1 MATTQT
7 THPDLPAVIDLA
19 RLAPS
24 VHNTQPWLF
33 HIAGDVLTLSRD
45 GARRLQVLDP
55 EARQQIISCGAAL
68 YLARLGLRLQG
79 FDAIVEAPSST
90 DNNWVLARVRAV
102 PGSPVTAEES
112 VLGNAA
118 MSRHTQ
124 RGVFEP
130 RPVAEEVVAEMRD
143 AAQDQGAWVRM
154 LADPADQVTLA
165 VLLARAEE
173 AEIADPAYRDELAD
187 WTNRPSGAHDGLP
200 SQAIPAVGDRAS
212 TLKLRAFSSADE
224 AEMPG
229 QVDVDAGPA
238 AAEHVLAI
246 VVGTAGD
253 SVQDW
258 LIAGQALIAL
268 LLRATIDGVQASPL
282 GQVVDQPWSRRRL
295 ASELGCIG
303 QPQMVLRVGYAPPGP
318 ATPRRHVRDVLI

>member
-1 MATTQT
+1 MATTQI

-33 HIAGDVLTLSRD
+33 HAAGDVLTLSRD
-45 GARRLQVLDP
+45 GARRLHVLDP
-55 EARQQIISCGAAL
+55 DARQQIISCGAAL

-79 FDAIVEAPSST
+79 FDSIVEAPPST
-90 DNNWVLARVRAV
+90 GNNSVLAQVRAV

-112 VLGNAA
+112 VLGSAA
-118 MSRHTQ
+118 RSRHTQ

-143 AAQDQGAWVRM
+143 AAQEQGAWVRI

-173 AEIADPAYRDELAD
+173 AEIADPDYRAELAA
-187 WTNRPSGAHDGLP
+187 WTDRPPGAHDGLP

-212 TLKLRAFSSADE
+212 TLKLRAFSPDE
-224 AEMPG
+224 SQIPG
-229 QVDVDAGPA
+229 HLDVDEGPA

-246 VVGTAGD
+246 IVGTAGD

-258 LIAGQALIAL
+258 LVAGEALIAL

-303 QPQMVLRVGYAPPGP
+303 QPQMVLRVGYARPGP
-318 ATPRRHVRDVLI
+318 ETPRRHVRDVLI